1 MRLSHSDSDA
11 IAANPAAT
19 MVVGCK
25 FDLYERLDQESKKW
39 VSRAI
44 RYISHTHSCSLL
56 MASNKNPQIS
66 LSIRAAFTE
75 LCTKGLL
82 SAKPNFKDLAKPIFS
97 NFGDDNISEMS
108 LPSSGNLSTL

>member
-1 MRLSHSDSDA
+1 
-11 IAANPAAT
+11 